1 MTSFDSPVR
10 PGRPRQ
16 LLTAALMLSMAVV
29 ALEGTV
35 VTTAM
40 PSVVGQLQGLTLY
53 PWVFSIYLLTSTTTV
68 PIYGKLAD
76 IYGRKPL
83 FLFGSTL
90 FLVGSI
96 LCGAAQSMEQ
106 LI

>member
-1 MTSFDSPVR
+1 MADLDLTPIDPSAVSAAPAVP

-16 LLTAALMLSMAVV
+16 LLTAALMLAMAVV

-53 PWVFSIYLLTSTTTV
+53 PWVFSIYLLSV
-68 PIYGKLAD
+68 GALNAPKLSLWYLCSPSSATAGEGA
-76 IYGRKPL
+76 GRPL
-83 FLFGSTL
+83 L
-90 FLVGSI
+90 
-96 LCGAAQSMEQ
+96 
-106 LI
+106 

>member
-1 MTSFDSPVR
+1 MSNLNSPVR

-53 PWVFSIYLLTSTTTV
+53 PWVFSIYLLTSTTSV

-76 IYGRKPL
+76 MYGRKPV
-83 FLFGSTL
+83 FLFGLGL
-90 FLVGSI
+90 FLVGTF
-96 LCGAAQSMEQ
+96 LCGARSG
-106 LI
+106 